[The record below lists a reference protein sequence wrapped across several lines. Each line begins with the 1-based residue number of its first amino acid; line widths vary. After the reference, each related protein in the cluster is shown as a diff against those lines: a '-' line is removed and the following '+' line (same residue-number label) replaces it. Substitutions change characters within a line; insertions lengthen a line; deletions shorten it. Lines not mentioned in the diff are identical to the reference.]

1 MTSKAP
7 RKPLKFPQWEIPT
20 RRLKRIGFTAVFWLV
35 LCANS
40 VAFQASHELTVVIDP
55 DKGAL
60 SGTDRILLSD
70 GPQDVLPIGLHPR
83 IRIQSL
89 QVNGRPQTAVT
100 GDSGLAVDLSGVD
113 RSMPIELTL
122 HYDGRFQDEAPILPV
137 NTDNPGYG
145 VTGTISPRGV
155 LLLGGAGWY
164 PAIDGAVE
172 TLRVRVEAPEG
183 WTAVTAGRSTGV
195 ATMAGKTVSSWQI
208 DPPAERLALSVGRY
222 TTTTSQAGDIE
233 TATYFLSDDP
243 RLADTYLKATADYLS
258 GYENQFGPYPFP
270 KFAIVENFFPTGY
283 GFPSYT
289 LIGGRVLR
297 LPFIVQTSLGHEIA
311 HCWWGNG
318 VRIDPADGNWSEGL
332 TSYVAEHQYQEMASA
347 EAGRQHRQQLL
358 RNYATIVAPQE
369 DFPLRRFT
377 HRYNPLTKVV
387 GYDKSAMIFHML
399 RQTIGDTAFRKGLRR
414 LYATRLH
421 QETGW
426 KDVQAAFEAVAGTN
440 LAWFFDQWLDRAG
453 APTLWLEDVQTTTV
467 SPETYRV
474 QGVLRQTPPSYRLQ
488 VPITLASQT
497 SEAMITVAI
506 NGPSAPFQ
514 VTVAGKPTRLAAD
527 PETHLFR
534 RLAPMEIPAS
544 INKLKRNTPLLVV
557 IPSDRITPV
566 QQQTAQ
572 TLAAALGRSAMT
584 IAREKDL
591 DSNQVAT
598 HDLVVM
604 GLPAHP
610 LLKRTIEDHV
620 ILHPQG
626 FDLNGE
632 TYRAPTDCFFGV
644 WPHPLSQEHTM
655 AVMLYGNQRHL
666 ETIARKIP
674 HYGRY
679 SFLVF
684 AETTNRV
691 KGTWPTASS
700 PLVYNWPAVPPDS
713 P

>member
-1 MTSKAP
+1 MGV
-7 RKPLKFPQWEIPT
+7 
-20 RRLKRIGFTAVFWLV
+20 GFTAVFWLL
-35 LCANS
+35 LCSKS

-70 GPQDVLPIGLHPR
+70 VPQDLLPIGLHPR

-89 QVNGRPQTAVT
+89 QVNGRPQAAVA
-100 GDSGLAVDLSGVD
+100 GDSGLVVDLSGAD
-113 RSMPIELTL
+113 RSMPIELIL
-122 HYDGRFQDEAPILPV
+122 HFDGRFQDEAPVLPV

-145 VTGTISPRGV
+145 VTGTISPRGT

-195 ATMAGKTVSSWQI
+195 ATMAGKTVSSWQV

-222 TTTTSQAGDIE
+222 TTTASQAGDIE
-233 TATYFLSDDP
+233 TATYLLSDDP
-243 RLADTYLKATADYLS
+243 RLADTYLKATSGYLS
-258 GYENQFGPYPFP
+258 LYENQFGPYPFP

-332 TSYVAEHQYQEMASA
+332 TSYVAEHQYQEMDSA
-347 EAGRQHRQQLL
+347 EAGRQHRRQLL
-358 RNYATIVAPQE
+358 RNYATIVAPRE

-387 GYDKSAMIFHML
+387 GYDKSAMVFHML
-399 RQTIGDTAFRKGLRR
+399 RQTLGDTAFQAGLRQ

-421 QETGW
+421 QKTGW
-426 KDVQAAFEAVAGTN
+426 QDVQAAFEAVAGTN
-440 LAWFFDQWLDRAG
+440 LSWFFEQWLDRAG
-453 APTLWLEDVQTTTV
+453 APTLWLADVQTATV
-467 SPETYRV
+467 SPKTYRV
-474 QGVLRQTPPSYRLQ
+474 QGVLRQNPPFYRLQ
-488 VPITLASQT
+488 VPVTLSSQT
-497 SEAMITVAI
+497 SEAIVTVAIDGPAAPFQITVA
-506 NGPSAPFQ
+506 GQ
-514 VTVAGKPTRLAAD
+514 PTRLAAD

-534 RLAPMEIPAS
+534 RLTPAEIPAS
-544 INKLKRNTPLLVV
+544 INKLKRNAPLLVV
-557 IPSDRITPV
+557 IPSDHITPE
-566 QQQTAQ
+566 QQQAAR
-572 TLAAALGRSAMT
+572 TLASALGRREMT

-591 DSNQVAT
+591 DFNQAPT

-604 GLPAHP
+604 GIPEHP
-610 LLKRTIEDHV
+610 RLKRALQDRVT
-620 ILHPQG
+620 LHPQG

-632 TYRAPTDCFFGV
+632 AYRAPTDCFFGV

-691 KGTWPTASS
+691 KGIWPTASS
-700 PLVYNWPAVPPDS
+700 PLVYDWPSDPPGS

>member
-1 MTSKAP
+1 MASAAP
-7 RKPLKFPQWEIPT
+7 RKILKLFQRGIST
-20 RRLKRIGFTAVFWLV
+20 RRFKGVGFTAAFWLV
-35 LCANS
+35 LCANGA
-40 VAFQASHELTVVIDP
+40 AFQASHELTVVIDP
-55 DKGAL
+55 DRGAL

-89 QVNGRPQTAVT
+89 QVNGRPQAVVT
-100 GDSGLAVDLSGVD
+100 RDSGLAVDLSGED
-113 RSMPIELTL
+113 RGMPIELTV
-122 HYDGRFQDEAPILPV
+122 HYDGRFQDEAPVLPI

-145 VTGTISPRGV
+145 VTGTISPRGT

-195 ATMAGKTVSSWQI
+195 ATMNGRTVSSWQV

-222 TTTTSQAGDIE
+222 FTTTSQAGDVE
-233 TATYFLSDDP
+233 TATYFLSDDQ
-243 RLADTYLKATADYLS
+243 RLADTYLKATAGYLS
-258 GYENQFGPYPFP
+258 LYENQFGPYPFP

-332 TSYVAEHQYQEMASA
+332 TSYVAEHLYQEMDSA

-358 RNYATIVAPQE
+358 RNYAAIAAPQE

-377 HRYNPLTKVV
+377 HRYDPLTKVV
-387 GYDKSAMIFHML
+387 GYDKSAMVFHML
-399 RQTIGDTAFRKGLRR
+399 RQTIGDIAFQTGLRQ
-414 LYATRLH
+414 LFATRLH

-426 KDVQAAFEAVAGTN
+426 RDVQAAFEDVSGTN
-440 LAWFFDQWLDRAG
+440 LTWFFDQWLDRAG
-453 APTLWLEDVQTTTV
+453 APTLWLEDVQTTPI
-467 SPETYRV
+467 SSETYRV
-474 QGVLRQTPPSYRLQ
+474 HGVLRQTPPFYRLQ
-488 VPITLASQT
+488 VPITLSSQT
-497 SEAMITVAI
+497 SEAIVTVAMD
-506 NGPSAPFQ
+506 GRSAPFQ
-514 VTVAGKPTRLAAD
+514 ITVAGKPTRLAAD

-534 RLAPMEIPAS
+534 RLTSTEIPAS
-544 INKLKRNTPLLVV
+544 INTFKRSAPLLVV

-566 QQQTAQ
+566 QQQTAR
-572 TLAAALGRSAMT
+572 TLASALGRSEMT

-591 DSNQVAT
+591 DANQAAT

-604 GLPAHP
+604 GIPEHP
-610 LLKRTIEDHV
+610 RLKRAIQDRVT
-620 ILHPQG
+620 LHPQG
-626 FDLNGE
+626 FDLDGK
-632 TYRAPTDCFFGV
+632 TYRAPTDSFFGV
-644 WPHPLSQEHTM
+644 WPHPLSQKHSM
-655 AVMLYGNQRHL
+655 AVVLYGSERHL

-679 SFLVF
+679 SYLVF

-691 KGTWPTASS
+691 KEIWPTTSS
-700 PLVYNWPAVPPDS
+700 PLVYDWPSVPPDS